1 LPAENEGTLKKNGIR
16 IPHGTNIIF
25 FVDKSKIPA
34 DRKVTYGQIVCL
46 VRPQKQETHR
56 TRLTVG
62 GNLIDYPFDVST
74 PTAGITTA
82 KILFNSVV
90 LTPNAKFMGLDIK
103 DFYLNTEMDRY
114 EYMWLPIDII
124 PQERVNQYNL
134 LPLVNNG
141 FVYIDIQKG
150 MYGLPQAGLI
160 ANKKLR
166 KHLATWFGYIPT
178 THTPGLWKHTTCPTQ
193 FSLVIDDFGVKQVGK
208 ENAQRLINTIK
219 NLYDITTYWDGTLY
233 CGITLKWDYLA
244 RSVNLSMPGYIAAA
258 LHKFQPLKN
267 LDTPNQ
273 PCQSKP
279 TTPLPLALQTI
290 PSNNASPTTWTCAST
305 GYATTS
311 RKTNSS
317 FIGNPEPKTTVT
329 ISRNTSPHCTIA

>member
-114 EYMWLPIDII
+114 EYM
-124 PQERVNQYNL
+124 
-134 LPLVNNG
+134 
-141 FVYIDIQKG
+141 
-150 MYGLPQAGLI
+150 
-160 ANKKLR
+160 
-166 KHLATWFGYIPT
+166 
-178 THTPGLWKHTTCPTQ
+178 
-193 FSLVIDDFGVKQVGK
+193 
-208 ENAQRLINTIK
+208 
-219 NLYDITTYWDGTLY
+219 
-233 CGITLKWDYLA
+233 
-244 RSVNLSMPGYIAAA
+244 
-258 LHKFQPLKN
+258 
-267 LDTPNQ
+267 
-273 PCQSKP
+273 
-279 TTPLPLALQTI
+279 
-290 PSNNASPTTWTCAST
+290 
-305 GYATTS
+305 
-311 RKTNSS
+311 
-317 FIGNPEPKTTVT
+317 
-329 ISRNTSPHCTIA
+329 